1 MLWWDLNVCPPWL
14 MAVQYLLSISA
25 GVVYM
30 GSFTLIQ
37 QLLSV
42 AVGLTRVEAL
52 KMMSGCAPPQR
63 QPPRERL
70 RAVFGTGH
78 PATWIL
84 PAWDVPWGC
93 SRRQDDRSRIMPSGS
108 VDHKSE

>member
-1 MLWWDLNVCPPWL
+1 MLWWDLKVSPPWL
-14 MAVQYLLSISA
+14 MAVQYLLSVSS
-25 GVVYM
+25 GVVCL

-63 QPPRERL
+63 QPPLERL
-70 RAVFGTGH
+70 RALFGTGH

-84 PAWDVPWGC
+84 PAWDVPWAC
-93 SRRQDDRSRIMPSGS
+93 SRRQDVRIWNVPSGS
-108 VDHKSE
+108 VGHKSE